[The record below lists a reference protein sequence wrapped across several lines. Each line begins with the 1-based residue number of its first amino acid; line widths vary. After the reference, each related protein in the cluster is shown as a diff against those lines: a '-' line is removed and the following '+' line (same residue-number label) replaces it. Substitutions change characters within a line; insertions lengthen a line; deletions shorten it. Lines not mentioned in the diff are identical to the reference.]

1 MQRLQPLNI
10 MEINLFLGF
19 ICSMYLKRPAQ
30 GSNPWRNPLRVL
42 SEAIALLGA
51 IRHGEDTPAMA
62 NLVRGRFFTII
73 ANRPF
78 LDAFRK
84 RFFEAFDAQAAQQAE
99 GH

>member
-10 MEINLFLGF
+10 MEINFFLGF

-62 NLVRGRFFTII
+62 NLVRGRFFTMLY
-73 ANRPF
+73 RKSTSPQRF
-78 LDAFRK
+78 SQTVFR
-84 RFFEAFDAQAAQQAE
+84 
-99 GH
+99 GI